1 MITKILTDRTNC
13 AKDVEEVR
21 QAWLDDLLEFLGLDL
36 EIIHN
41 SPRDVVVEYF
51 IENKIEIID
60 YINLKATSVK
70 QDGELVG
77 EWGGPDMKLKE
88 DEKGNL
94 YFEVRIENWS
104 IIDEQISEE

>member
-1 MITKILTDRTNC
+1 MEIRILTDRVNHVR
-13 AKDVEEVR
+13 DIEEVR
-21 QAWLDDLLEFLGLDL
+21 QAWLDDLLSFVGLDL

-60 YINLKATSVK
+60 YINVRATAVK
-70 QDGELVG
+70 QDGELIG
-77 EWGGPDMKLKE
+77 EWGGPEMQLKE

-94 YFEVRIENWS
+94 YFDVKIENWS
-104 IIDEQISEE
+104 IIDEQIYED